1 MLFLHFLLQF
11 GTKINFFFGKSAL
24 FLDFSTNISKKT
36 FTLYRILYKM
46 YGNILIKHNI
56 IMRTLKLYG
65 GIILILIAVI
75 VLAASFFT
83 GALTSAG
90 SANAILAGSLLAVIL
105 GIILIVVGGKSAD
118 KIGGK

>member
-1 MLFLHFLLQF
+1 
-11 GTKINFFFGKSAL
+11 
-24 FLDFSTNISKKT
+24 
-36 FTLYRILYKM
+36 
-46 YGNILIKHNI
+46 
-56 IMRTLKLYG
+56 MRTLKLYG
-65 GIILILIAVI
+65 GIILILISVI
-75 VLAASFFT
+75 VLAASFLT